1 MEYLASVYLYTICG
15 KYRSFRSEMYWIS
28 WYISVRVVP
37 ILLRF
42 LWFCCKILELFYLC
56 GIVILNFIIYINW
69 PLSGLELITNT
80 VVTSYV
86 SFVVVTFPPSFP
98 FLWIITI
105 FLTRA
110 TWRVPLVE
118 QALFTLSEDIHFVSS
133 PPFSWY
139 SCYSIRTSV

>member
-80 VVTSYV
+80 VVSNHFHSVKILLFSSARSRDFDGMLDTGLRCRC
-86 SFVVVTFPPSFP
+86 TQ
-98 FLWIITI
+98 
-105 FLTRA
+105 
-110 TWRVPLVE
+110 
-118 QALFTLSEDIHFVSS
+118 QAPIDMSHFNVLSS
-133 PPFSWY
+133 
-139 SCYSIRTSV
+139 T